1 MEDTLLHLEED
12 EIDSDVN
19 SDITSKKIV
28 HMKKKMKDLEEKIG
42 NSKKRCEKNWESS
55 SYMPKTAVW
64 NMT

>member
-42 NSKKRCEKNWESS
+42 NSKKRCEKN
-55 SYMPKTAVW
+55 
-64 NMT
+64 

>member
-28 HMKKKMKDLEEKIG
+28 HMKKKMKDLEEKLATQ
-42 NSKKRCEKNWESS
+42 KRCEKN
-55 SYMPKTAVW
+55 
-64 NMT
+64 